1 MKNSEI
7 LTVAKRVVTEEAK
20 ALLVLSSTLD
30 DVFSAAVL
38 KIHERKGRVVLT
50 GVGKS
55 SHIAQKIASTLA
67 STGTP
72 ALFVHPTE
80 ASHGDLG
87 MIQDNDTLIALSRS
101 GESSELKDILVYC
114 KLNLIPIVAITAVVD
129 SALAKRSDFV
139 LRLPEHEEACSL
151 GLAPTTSSIMML
163 AVGDALAVACLE
175 LKKFTKN
182 DFKLFHPAGKLGLN
196 LLKVSDLM
204 HVGEEL
210 PLVCGDTTLSD
221 VILEMTRCRFGC
233 VGITND
239 YDHLI
244 GIFTDGDLRRN
255 LGSVELTKPISSL
268 MVRNP
273 ALLDPDAY
281 VVDAAQTFRNRR
293 IPSAFI
299 CEAGKP
305 IGILHIHDLLQRG
318 FL

>member
-1 MKNSEI
+1 MNNSEI
-7 LTVAKRVVTEEAK
+7 LKVAKRVVTEEAK
-20 ALLVLSSTLD
+20 ALLVLSNTID

-38 KIHERKGRVVLT
+38 KLHERKGRVVLT

-55 SHIAQKIASTLA
+55 SRIAQKVASTLT

-72 ALFVHPTE
+72 AFFVHPTE

-114 KLNLIPIVAITAVVD
+114 KQHSIPIVAITAVVD

-175 LKKFTKN
+175 LKRFTKN
-182 DFKLFHPAGKLGLN
+182 DFKLLHPAGKLGLN

-204 HVGEEL
+204 HVGKEL
-210 PLVCGDTTLSD
+210 PLVSSETKLSD
-221 VILEMTRCRFGC
+221 AILEITRCRFGC
-233 VGITND
+233 VGITD
-239 YDHLI
+239 GYDHLI

-268 MVRNP
+268 MVKNP
-273 ALLDPDAY
+273 ALLDPDVY
-281 VVDAAQTFRNRR
+281 VIDAAQTFKNRR

-299 CEAGKP
+299 CEAGRP